1 MADMEQKVDDLT
13 ERIWLLR
20 QDLVGLESQTR
31 QIRSDVI
38 QGLPADFTVSTAG
51 AGEMISNLDSLGDE
65 LDEVTDRIERAVDMF
80 IDKLPQPTKQLL
92 RNKWNDRLNVAAVA
106 YEATR
111 PEVRWHEDLRRWIP
125 VRKHEEG

>member
-1 MADMEQKVDDLT
+1 MADMAQQVDDLT

-92 RNKWNDRLNVAAVA
+92 RNKWNDHLIKQEIEFYGR
-106 YEATR
+106 ER
-111 PEVRWHEDLRRWIP
+111 S
-125 VRKHEEG
+125 